1 MTTPNIYNLQNT
13 SLGIRIMYSPG
24 TGGAIGGMQYADPTQ
39 THSFKSTDL
48 RTVDSEVGTLVSATL
63 RMTVDSGSTTFTL
76 IVPQVALNAPSQ
88 QAVIDTF
95 GVTTLHLF
103 SPVPVLNVGQREIDS
118 VVALSGT
125 AEFIPF

>member
-13 SLGIRIMYSPG
+13 SLGIRITYSPG

-39 THSFKSTDL
+39 TYAFKSTDL

-63 RMTVDSGSTTFTL
+63 RGTVDSGSTTFTL
-76 IVPQVALNAPSQ
+76 IVPQVALNAPSK
-88 QAVIDTF
+88 QAAIDTF

-103 SPVPVLNVGQREIDS
+103 SPVPALNVGQREIDS